1 MSKER
6 NVPGRQEKKKPLLT
20 PKERKALKRSK
31 KEARNWVTAFG
42 SLDAERLLQL
52 TELALERLHARRQI
66 RNAVVRARHGHG
78 SCRNS
83 SLVADSSGPPN
94 RCA

>member
-6 NVPGRQEKKKPLLT
+6 NVPGRQDKKKPLLT

-31 KEARNWVTAFG
+31 KEARKLGTAFG

-52 TELALERLHARRQI
+52 TELALERSTRAARSATRSS
-66 RNAVVRARHGHG
+66 VRGMATGLAG
-78 SCRNS
+78 NS